1 MLLDTLMVKISGDA
15 SGLSS
20 ATSKAESDIEGLSK
34 STESSANS
42 LSAAVIAKGQII
54 GNIITD
60 VASKAV
66 SAVGDA
72 TRAIVGGSLEQ
83 YAAYEQNVG
92 GIQKLFGN
100 MGQTLEEYAAANNT
114 TTDAVASKWQSLE
127 DAQNLVLKNADEA
140 YKTAG
145 VSANTYMET
154 VTSFSAA
161 LINSLGGNTQK
172 AAEQAQVAMVA
183 MSDNVNTFGTDMQDV
198 QNAFQGFAKQNYS
211 MLDNLKLGYGGT
223 KEEMQRLIKD
233 ANTYAKSIGQASNLS
248 INSFSDIVTAI
259 DLIQQKQNI
268 AGTTAREAATT
279 IEGSVN
285 TMKAAW
291 DNWLAGLGQWDVDFG
306 QLTNDLVESIE
317 IAAQNVLPRLG
328 SIIGILVAS
337 LPELLSGVAP
347 ALVES
352 LTGIAST
359 AIETFRDSMD
369 GEFVE
374 QFEVIDQVIAK
385 LQEAGAFISSTFG
398 PALQSAFSL
407 VGPIVQQVMG
417 FLGNMGDHIQT
428 VLAPAL
434 SVLSQ
439 TFSDLMNAINPW
451 IEPLGNVAN
460 LFGNILVAAI
470 TLATYAISGFIEVV
484 SLILSAIT
492 DFDNFVNGQP
502 SVIGS
507 VVDAIVNW
515 FGQLPTNISNFLN
528 QAIRSISQ
536 WVSNIISK
544 AGEAGRGFLNSIK
557 SGFES
562 AVSFVTSIPGRIL
575 NALGDVGSLL
585 WNAGSSIVNGLLNGI
600 KSTIGGVY
608 DFVSGIAGQI
618 ASLKGPIPYD
628 LKLLVP
634 NGQAIMKSLLT
645 GINNGVTGVFNR
657 VSDIGGEIANSLSGD
672 YTIPVVPEL
681 KIADFNGILP
691 SNGSKSIMDPRP
703 VVNEAPVVN
712 VKNIIVRSDE
722 DFDSAATVFNRNVMH
737 ELNWSQYVQ

>member
-1 MLLDTLMVKISGDA
+1 MLLDTLMVKITGDA

-20 ATSKAESDIEGLSK
+20 ATSKAKADINGLAG
-34 STESSANS
+34 STEGSANKI
-42 LSAAVIAKGQII
+42 SAAVVAKGQII
-54 GNIITD
+54 GNIITS
-60 VASKAV
+60 VASKAI

-72 TRAIVGGSLEQ
+72 TSAVVGGSLEQ

-100 MGQTLEEYAAANNT
+100 MGQTLEEYAAANST
-114 TTDAVASKWQSLE
+114 TTDVVAAEWQSLE

-161 LINSLGGNTQK
+161 LINSLSGDTQK

-198 QNAFQGFAKQNYS
+198 QNAFQGFAKQNYT

-223 KEEMQRLIKD
+223 QEEMKRLISD
-233 ANTYAKSIGQASNLS
+233 ANEYAASIGQASDLS
-248 INSFSDIVTAI
+248 IESFSDIVTAI

-268 AGTTAREAATT
+268 AGTTSREAATT

-291 DNWLAGLGQWDVDFG
+291 ENWLAGLGQWDADFD
-306 QLTNDLVESIE
+306 QLTSNLVTSVET
-317 IAAQNVLPRLG
+317 AAKNVLPRLG
-328 SIIGILVAS
+328 IIVGSLISS

-347 ALVES
+347 ALIES
-352 LTGIAST
+352 LKSIAST
-359 AIETFRDSMD
+359 ALEAFRDSFGD
-369 GEFVE
+369 QFSE
-374 QFEVIDQVIAK
+374 QFEVIDQVVAK
-385 LQEAGAFISSTFG
+385 LQEAGTFISTTFG

-407 VGPIVQQVMG
+407 AGPIVQQVLS
-417 FLGNMGDHIQT
+417 FLENMGNQIQT

-434 SVLSQ
+434 PVLSQ
-439 TFSDLMNAINPW
+439 AFSDLMGAIEPW

-460 LFGNILVAAI
+460 IFGSILVAAI
-470 TLATYAISGFIEVV
+470 TAATYAISGIIEVV
-484 SLILSAIT
+484 SLVLNAIT
-492 DFDNFVNGQP
+492 DFDDFLNGQP

-515 FGQLPTNISNFLN
+515 FSQIPTNVSNFLSN
-528 QAIRSISQ
+528 AIQSISQ
-536 WVSNIISK
+536 WVSSTISK
-544 AGEAGRGFLNSIK
+544 ASEAGRGFLNGIK

-562 AVSFVTSIPGRIL
+562 AVSFVKSIPGRIL

-585 WNAGSSIVNGLLNGI
+585 WNAGSSIINGLLNGI
-600 KSTIGGVY
+600 KNAIGGVY

-618 ASLKGPIPYD
+618 AALKGPIPYD

-645 GINNGVTGVFNR
+645 GITGGASKIFDY
-657 VSDIGGEIANSLSGD
+657 VSDLGGEIADSLSQD
-672 YTIPVVPEL
+672 YSISVTPEL
-681 KIADFNGILP
+681 QTGTLGFATANGAQIQYPTATETTNIYINGAKVNDDDDMRSITRDFLLELKRKADL
-691 SNGSKSIMDPRP
+691 
-703 VVNEAPVVN
+703 
-712 VKNIIVRSDE
+712 
-722 DFDSAATVFNRNVMH
+722 
-737 ELNWSQYVQ
+737 